1 MRGSDGFMAAVVI
14 DASSKGQTHY
24 RALVENDHL
33 GQWDLLD
40 PKTGSTRDATVVI
53 ESIRQYAPTK
63 PRKRRMADGSYK
75 PEKLN
80 KFEFRFVG
88 KRKSWI
94 SNPTTQAQIASVHG
108 TVIQGWIGKKITLY
122 VDREVMMGRNKV
134 GGIRV
139 RAVAPTEEPTE
150 DPLDNEVDA
159 RLRAIQDEAFG
170 REPGEEG

>member
-1 MRGSDGFMAAVVI
+1 MAAVVI

>member
-1 MRGSDGFMAAVVI
+1 VTGVRI
-14 DASSKGQTHY
+14 DAKTGGQTHY

-33 GQWDLLD
+33 GQWDLMD
-40 PKTGSTRDATVVI
+40 PKTCAPREATVVI
-53 ESIRQYAPTK
+53 ESIQQYAPTK

-94 SNPTTQAQIASVHG
+94 SGPTTQAQIASVHG
-108 TVIQGWIGKKITLY
+108 PIIQNWIGKKITLY
-122 VDREVMMGRNKV
+122 VDRDVMLGRAKV

-139 RAVAPTEEPTE
+139 RAQAPTEEPTE
-150 DPLDNEVDA
+150 DPLDNEVDE

>member
-1 MRGSDGFMAAVVI
+1 MSAIVI
-14 DASSKGQTHY
+14 DSKSTGTTHY

-33 GQWDLLD
+33 GQWDLMD
-40 PKTGSTRDATVVI
+40 PKTGSTREATVVI
-53 ESIRQYAPTK
+53 ESVRQYAPPK
-63 PRKRRMADGSYK
+63 PRRRRMADGSYR

-94 SNPTTQAQIASVHG
+94 SGPATQEQIARVHG
-108 TVIQGWIGKKITLY
+108 SIIQRWVGKKITLY
-122 VDREVMMGRNKV
+122 VDPDVMMGRAKV

-139 RAVAPTEEPTE
+139 RSVAPTEEPTE
-150 DPLDNEVDA
+150 DPLDNEVNE